1 MEDIEIIERPDLSG
15 MKVKELLEYCQKCSE
30 DFTSLFL
37 EAWAMSGLVPHSEIK
52 AKTRRA
58 KWFNDECLR
67 VMAIIGQ
74 PEVINK
80 LFGDD
85 DSDGYDPGKVEEK
98 VEELLLK
105 VEKELQ
111 FRPEYK
117 H

>member
-1 MEDIEIIERPDLSG
+1 
-15 MKVKELLEYCQKCSE
+15 
-30 DFTSLFL
+30 
-37 EAWAMSGLVPHSEIK
+37 MSGLVPHSE
-52 AKTRRA
+52 
-58 KWFNDECLR
+58 
-67 VMAIIGQ
+67 IGQ